1 MASHLPRLH
10 RLPAALCMIGIS
22 ACSSLAPTNSEDPTT
37 DSRQGVRYS
46 LSSESEPL
54 IGWGEIISGNEQAI
68 ENWLP
73 FQSIITERPPY
84 LHQPIQQVVFEGS
97 GALLPQPV
105 RIIPAVPT
113 SKLKVVEAV
122 DPPTEFDNEPQ
133 PEPLT
138 VAEQAPEPVSANMS
152 KWKYSVEQA
161 AGELAAGELA
171 AGELAIAEPD
181 SIAATVPT
189 AAFAAAKEIPEPL
202 VAPTPPVLVEA
213 NADQAAPESTTGA
226 PPAAVR
232 QWQARTTPLIDPELC
247 GVESYRL
254 SDQGHATTGGSHHG
268 NQCETCQDPSHRH
281 SGVRNIRSRMQLA
294 RDRFRKTLL
303 GDSSLFNERPL
314 GSSLNAVMHAQAVRG
329 AQAQCAVWEYDF
341 ERNHDGSPTAKIK
354 SSSLERMKLIAE
366 FMLETG
372 HPVTI
377 QSSGLQELD
386 QRRSAAVISQLA
398 RMGVAADSSA
408 INISSSK
415 RHYQSGIEADL
426 QFRNRITQGV
436 RGNTAGGNSGQAPS
450 TLPGTN

>member
-138 VAEQAPEPVSANMS
+138 VAEQGPEPVSENKS

-213 NADQAAPESTTGA
+213 NADQAVPESTTVA
-226 PPAAVR
+226 PPAALR

-254 SDQGHATTGGSHHG
+254 SDQEHGASRGSHH
-268 NQCETCQDPSHRH
+268 CEKSETCQDPSHRH

-386 QRRSAAVISQLA
+386 ERRSAAVISQLA

-436 RGNTAGGNSGQAPS
+436 RGNTAGGNSGQAQS